1 MEKRIIRNQIR
12 EKREL
17 LSSFEVKETSEKIM
31 KNLLESRYFQEAQII
46 MSYMSFKNEIDTHK
60 INEAILKA
68 GKKLLLPRTIGKKEM
83 EAVEYGKGF
92 QKGAM
97 GIEEPIGDRYNG
109 RIDLIVVPGIVFD
122 EAGNRIGFGRGYY
135 DRFLENY
142 LDSVK
147 VSIVYDF
154 QLVEKIEAEKHDKK
168 VDIIFLK
175 NNMIEVKKY

>member
-1 MEKRIIRNQIR
+1 MEKKSIRNHIR

-17 LSSFEVKETSEKIM
+17 LSSFEVKETSEKITEA
-31 KNLLESRYFQEAQII
+31 LLKSRYFQEAQII

-68 GKKLLLPRTIGKKEM
+68 GKKLLLPRTVGKEKM
-83 EAVEYGKGF
+83 EVVEYGMGF

-97 GIEEPIGDRYNG
+97 GIEEPIGDKYIG
-109 RIDLIVVPGIVFD
+109 RIDLIVVPGIGFD
-122 EAGNRIGFGRGYY
+122 KTGNRIGFGRGYY

-142 LDSVK
+142 PDSVK
-147 VSIVYDF
+147 VSIAYDF
-154 QLVEKIEAEKHDKK
+154 QLIEKIEVEEHDKK

-175 NNMIEVKKY
+175 NNMIEAKKY